1 MDCKDCT
8 NVKSNKKIEWYK
20 DSKIEIYFEPE
31 PCVSMRVITPSC
43 TEAEKKSITR
53 YPFLN
58 KRALKVELHD
68 NNKHKLYTFTIPKG
82 YAWDGASIPRVF
94 WRLIGAKT
102 DPRFLVPSMIHDVL
116 CENHNYVDNDR
127 YFADK
132 VFERLLYVSEVSAF
146 NRWLMFHSVDNF
158 QKFQGWG

>member
-1 MDCKDCT
+1 MDCKDCEIA
-8 NVKSNKKIEWYK
+8 KPNKKIEWYR
-20 DSKIEIYFEPE
+20 DNEIEIYFEPE
-31 PCVSMRVITPSC
+31 PCVSMRVITPS
-43 TEAEKKSITR
+43 TSDAEKKSIAR

-58 KRALKVELHD
+58 KRALRVELHD
-68 NNKHKLYTFTIPKG
+68 NNKHKLYKFTIPKR
-82 YAWDGASIPRVF
+82 YTWDGASIPRVF

-116 CENHNYVDNDR
+116 CENHNYVDGDR

-132 VFERLLYVSEVSAF
+132 VFERLLYVSKVNPFS
-146 NRWLMFHSVDNF
+146 RWLMFHSVDNF